1 MKKTLELLPIGLLAL
16 SACTPKDAG
25 NGYELLNQLPVVAQT
40 VNVDGQEITVN
51 DFNLLKDTIDLP
63 LSFWLED
70 FQVVK
75 LDDRNEASAD
85 MGPVYVSDN
94 YIIVL
99 RKNRL
104 SPIPCKLYRK
114 DGTYVG
120 KVGNIGQG
128 PGEYQDIY
136 DVQIDETDGRI
147 YFMPRNARSILVYN
161 MQGEYIKNI
170 PLNKKY
176 EKLLAPKATFKVDAI
191 NNNVSVILL
200 PFDYLPVVAWEQDL
214 EGNFIQEFNPSH
226 LKLAPDYSNDVIPT
240 KVSGNFGAH
249 IFTFWVDKKDTLYH
263 WNTEKARLQP
273 KFTTNFS
280 QDQSFLHSYYEFP
293 CHYVGTVT
301 HPVQTAPGIFEG
313 EKQSLYMVN
322 KETNQGTFFRMKND
336 FLDDSEARR
345 MPYSIDTGYYTLNLE
360 PSTLMEHLEKALQ
373 NEKLSE
379 NKRSHLKRLLSL
391 IDENDNNY
399 ILFGKLR
406 NDFSSEKP
414 NEALLIYNESQLK
427 KKNNSIINR
436 KPQHTE
442 APKEE
447 IRDIRAARLVDW
459 SFIRENNRYKDW
471 DASKPRKVWIG
482 ATVDEEGNL
491 SDIRVVRKVE
501 EEELNEEA
509 LRLMKAL
516 GKVEPAIDK
525 ATGEPVKHEN
535 WVITIPFPIK

>member
-1 MKKTLELLPIGLLAL
+1 MKNCYYLLLLCFFTLP
-16 SACTPKDAG
+16 ACTPHDAG
-25 NGYELLNQLPVVAQT
+25 NTLLNQLPVVAQT

-85 MGPVYVSDN
+85 MGAVYISDN

-120 KVGNIGQG
+120 KVGDIGQG
-128 PGEYQDIY
+128 AGEYQDIY
-136 DVQIDETDGRI
+136 DVQIDEANGCI

-161 MQGEYIKNI
+161 LQGEYIKNI

-176 EKLLAPKATFKVDAI
+176 ENLIAPKATFEVNAV
-191 NNNVSVILL
+191 NNQVSVILL
-200 PFDYLPVVAWEQDL
+200 PFDYLPVVAWVQDL

-226 LKLAPDYSNDVIPT
+226 LKLAPDYSNEVVPT
-240 KVSGNFGAH
+240 KVSGNLGAH

-280 QDQSFLHSYYEFP
+280 QDQSFLHQYYEFP

-313 EKQSLYMVN
+313 EKQSLYMIN
-322 KETNQGTFFRMKND
+322 KETNQGTFFRMRND
-336 FLDDSEARR
+336 FLDYSEPKWLPHAVR
-345 MPYSIDTGYYTLNLE
+345 TGYYTLNME
-360 PSTLMEHLEKALQ
+360 PAELMERLEKALQ
-373 NEKLSE
+373 NEKLSK
-379 NKRSHLKRLLSL
+379 NKRLHLKKLLSS

-406 NDFSSEKP
+406 KDFSNEKT
-414 NEALLIYNESQLK
+414 NEALLIY
-427 KKNNSIINR
+427 
-436 KPQHTE
+436 
-442 APKEE
+442 KEG
-447 IRDIRAARLVDW
+447 L
-459 SFIRENNRYKDW
+459 
-471 DASKPRKVWIG
+471 
-482 ATVDEEGNL
+482 
-491 SDIRVVRKVE
+491 
-501 EEELNEEA
+501 
-509 LRLMKAL
+509 
-516 GKVEPAIDK
+516 
-525 ATGEPVKHEN
+525 
-535 WVITIPFPIK
+535 

>member
-1 MKKTLELLPIGLLAL
+1 MI
-16 SACTPKDAG
+16 
-25 NGYELLNQLPVVAQT
+25 
-40 VNVDGQEITVN
+40 
-51 DFNLLKDTIDLP
+51 
-63 LSFWLED
+63 
-70 FQVVK
+70 
-75 LDDRNEASAD
+75 
-85 MGPVYVSDN
+85 
-94 YIIVL
+94 
-99 RKNRL
+99 
-104 SPIPCKLYRK
+104 
-114 DGTYVG
+114 
-120 KVGNIGQG
+120 
-128 PGEYQDIY
+128 
-136 DVQIDETDGRI
+136 
-147 YFMPRNARSILVYN
+147 
-161 MQGEYIKNI
+161 
-170 PLNKKY
+170 
-176 EKLLAPKATFKVDAI
+176 
-191 NNNVSVILL
+191 
-200 PFDYLPVVAWEQDL
+200 
-214 EGNFIQEFNPSH
+214 
-226 LKLAPDYSNDVIPT
+226 
-240 KVSGNFGAH
+240 
-249 IFTFWVDKKDTLYH
+249 
-263 WNTEKARLQP
+263 
-273 KFTTNFS
+273 
-280 QDQSFLHSYYEFP
+280 
-293 CHYVGTVT
+293 
-301 HPVQTAPGIFEG
+301 
-313 EKQSLYMVN
+313 N

-379 NKRSHLKRLLSL
+379 NKRSHLGKLLSL